1 MKLQRAG
8 NGQSSSNL
16 APTTPCFGERTVLP
30 EEDFK
35 RMIAIERKRA
45 ERSRKAFLLMELET
59 GEYYASSGKN
69 GHVIAKILS
78 ALLEST
84 RETDVVGW
92 YKAHST
98 VGVMFTELIIDD
110 KSSILTAMLMRVT
123 SILQNRLTF
132 EQFNKIS
139 ISFHFYPDRW
149 DEDTSQRP
157 GNPALYPDLSKRESA
172 KKGSLG
178 VKRVMD
184 VVGGTMLLVIF
195 APLFLVIALAVKTTS
210 KGPVFFKQRRIGQ
223 YGKPFIFLKFRSMY
237 VNNDSSV
244 HETYVRQLIAGQAP
258 CHLGKRGDNGAAV
271 YKLTKDSRVTRV
283 GKLLR
288 RMSLDELPQ
297 VFNVLRGEMSLA
309 EPCCLSFWHQS
320 FWSLLWPS
328 RLLQRGRYFLGK
340 DG

>member
-1 MKLQRAG
+1 MKLQRSG
-8 NGQSSSNL
+8 NGESSSDL
-16 APTTPCFGERTVLP
+16 APTTACFGERTVLP

-59 GEYYASSGKN
+59 GEYASGKY
-69 GHVIAKILS
+69 GHVVAKILS

-98 VGVMFTELIIDD
+98 VVVMFTELIIDD

-157 GNPALYPDLSKRESA
+157 GNPALYPDLSKRETA

-184 VVGGTMLLVIF
+184 VAHHVE
-195 APLFLVIALAVKTTS
+195 
-210 KGPVFFKQRRIGQ
+210 Q
-223 YGKPFIFLKFRSMY
+223 
-237 VNNDSSV
+237 
-244 HETYVRQLIAGQAP
+244 E
-258 CHLGKRGDNGAAV
+258 
-271 YKLTKDSRVTRV
+271 
-283 GKLLR
+283 
-288 RMSLDELPQ
+288 
-297 VFNVLRGEMSLA
+297 
-309 EPCCLSFWHQS
+309 
-320 FWSLLWPS
+320 
-328 RLLQRGRYFLGK
+328 LQRH
-340 DG
+340 